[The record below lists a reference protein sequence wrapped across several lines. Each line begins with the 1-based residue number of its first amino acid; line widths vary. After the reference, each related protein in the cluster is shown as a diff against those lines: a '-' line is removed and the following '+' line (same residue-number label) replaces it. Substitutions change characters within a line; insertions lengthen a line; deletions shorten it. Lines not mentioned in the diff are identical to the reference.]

1 MPHISEKTESLSSV
15 AYSISIQRQAEL
27 DPALALTLNPLVLN
41 CHNKLL
47 QWGLIYCC
55 MDRA

>member
-1 MPHISEKTESLSSV
+1 MLHIFKKNKV
-15 AYSISIQRQAEL
+15 SIQRRAEM
-27 DPALALTLNPLVLN
+27 DLALVLRLNPLVPI

-55 MDRA
+55 MDGA